1 MCETMDKNYNPKEV
15 EDKLYKYWED
25 SGFFKSII
33 DKDKKPYTVVMPPP
47 NITGKLHMGHA
58 LDQTMQDVL
67 IRFKRMQGFST
78 MWVPGT
84 DHASI
89 ATEAKI
95 VEQLKKE
102 GLSKEQIGREEFL
115 KRAWK
120 WKETYGG
127 NIKNQLRKLGISCDW
142 SKERF
147 TLDEGC
153 SKAVKEFFIRLYEKG
168 LIYRGEKIINWCP
181 CCKTSI
187 SDSEVEFKE
196 QDSHFWH
203 LKYYL
208 EGSNEYL
215 EIATTRPETIF
226 GDVAIGVNPSDE
238 RYKKFIGKNVI
249 VPIVERVIPVIA
261 DDYVD
266 KELGTGVLKI
276 TPAHDPNDFEIGL
289 RHNLPVIKVMDENAC
304 MTEKA
309 GKYKGLGR
317 FEARKSVVEELK
329 DLNLLSKTEDI
340 KHSVGTCYRCS
351 HTVEPSVSKQ
361 WFVKMK
367 SLADMAIKCVKNKE
381 TVFIPERFEK
391 IYYHWLENI
400 KDWCISRQ
408 LWWGHRIPIWYCK
421 GCGEVIVSKEEN
433 VKKCPKCSSENL
445 EAETDTLDTWFSS
458 GLWPFSNL
466 GWPEETPEYKY
477 FFPTNTLVT
486 GHDLVFFWIIRMI
499 VSSLAMTGKAPF
511 ERILIHGLIR
521 DKNGLKMSKSL
532 GNGIDPLE
540 IIDMYGADALRF
552 SLMLGNTPGNDLRFF
567 IEKVESSRNFANK
580 IWNAARYIHMKATNS
595 KKPEIFDISDR
606 WIISRLNKVI
616 NEVTTAFDKLDL
628 GLAAQKI
635 YDFTWNEF
643 CDWYIEF
650 SKLSSKGYVLLYVM
664 ENILKLIHP
673 FMPFLTEKIWES
685 FSFSDKSIMVSEYP
699 KYDESKI
706 DEEAEKNVEILMT
719 VIKSIRNM
727 RREMNVAQ
735 NKRPVV
741 YIETSNKNILDILN
755 QNKEIVS
762 KLSFS
767 KEIEVSDSFDIPK
780 CASAVNEYSKIYIP
794 MNQLIDERAEI
805 SRLKKELEETKIQ
818 LERVN
823 SRLND
828 QNFISKAPQKVIDG
842 SKDMATKLESKI
854 EKLIQSIN
862 EFSLD

>member
-15 EDKLYKYWED
+15 EDKLYKYWEE
-25 SGFFKSII
+25 SGFFKSEI
-33 DKDKKPYTVVMPPP
+33 DKNKKPYAVVMPPP

-67 IRFKRMQGFST
+67 IRFKRMQGYST

-120 WKETYGG
+120 WKETYGE

-142 SKERF
+142 SRERF

-181 CCKTSI
+181 YCKTSI

-196 QDSHFWH
+196 QDSHFWY

-215 EIATTRPETIF
+215 EVATTRPETIF
-226 GDVAIGVNPSDE
+226 GDVAIAVNPSDE
-238 RYKKFIGKNVI
+238 RYKEFIGKNVI
-249 VPIVERVIPVIA
+249 IPIVGRSIPIVA

-289 RHNLPVIKVMDENAC
+289 RHNLPVIKVMDESAYMN
-304 MTEKA
+304 EKA
-309 GKYKGLGR
+309 GKYKGLER
-317 FEARKSVVEELK
+317 FEARKLVTKELE

-361 WFVKMK
+361 WFVRMK
-367 SLADMAIKCVKNKE
+367 PLAEMAIKCVKNKE
-381 TVFIPERFEK
+381 TIFIPERFEK

-421 GCGEVIVSKEEN
+421 DCGEVIVSKEESI
-433 VKKCPKCSSENL
+433 KKCHKCSSENL

-477 FFPTNTLVT
+477 FFPASTLVT

-511 ERILIHGLIR
+511 EKILIHGLIR

-567 IEKVESSRNFANK
+567 VEKVESSRNFANK
-580 IWNAARYIHMKATNS
+580 IWNAARYIHMKATDI
-595 KKPEIFDISDR
+595 KKPETFDISDK

-664 ENILKLIHP
+664 ENILKLMHP

-685 FSFSDKSIMVSEYP
+685 FSFSDKSLMISEYP
-699 KYDESKI
+699 KYDVSKI
-706 DEEAEKNVEILMT
+706 NEEAEKNIEILMT
-719 VIKSIRNM
+719 IIKSIRNM

-741 YIETSNKNILDILN
+741 YIETSDKNILNILN
-755 QNKEIVS
+755 QNREIIS

-767 KEIEVSDSFDIPK
+767 KEIEVSDSFNIPK
-780 CASAVNEYSKIYIP
+780 CASAVNEYSKVYIP
-794 MNQLIDERAEI
+794 MNQLIDVNAEI
-805 SRLKKELEETKIQ
+805 SRLKKELDETKIQ
-818 LERVN
+818 LERVT

-842 SKDMATKLESKI
+842 SKDMAAKLESKI
-854 EKLIQSIN
+854 EKLTQSIN

>member
-15 EDKLYKYWED
+15 EDKLYKYWEE
-25 SGFFKSII
+25 SGFFKSEI
-33 DKDKKPYTVVMPPP
+33 DKNKKPYTVVMPPP

-67 IRFKRMQGFST
+67 IRFKRMQGYST

-142 SKERF
+142 SRERF

-181 CCKTSI
+181 YCKTSI

-196 QDSHFWH
+196 QDSHFWY

-215 EIATTRPETIF
+215 EVATTRPETIF
-226 GDVAIGVNPSDE
+226 GDVAIAVNPSDE

-249 VPIVERVIPVIA
+249 IPIVGRIIPIVA

-304 MTEKA
+304 MNEKT
-309 GKYKGLGR
+309 GKYKGLER
-317 FEARKSVVEELK
+317 FEARKSVSKELE

-367 SLADMAIKCVKNKE
+367 PLAEMAIKCVKNKE

-421 GCGEVIVSKEEN
+421 DCGEVIVSKEEN
-433 VKKCPKCSSENL
+433 IKKCHKCSSENL
-445 EAETDTLDTWFSS
+445 ETETDTLDTWFSS
-458 GLWPFSNL
+458 GLWPFSYL

-511 ERILIHGLIR
+511 EKILIHGLIR

-580 IWNAARYIHMKATNS
+580 IWNAARYIHMKATDT
-595 KKPEIFDISDR
+595 KKPETFDISDK

-616 NEVTTAFDKLDL
+616 NEVVTAFDKLDL

-685 FSFSDKSIMVSEYP
+685 FSFSDKSLMISEYP
-699 KYDESKI
+699 KYDVSKI

-735 NKRPVV
+735 NKRPIV
-741 YIETSNKNILDILN
+741 YIETSDENILNILN
-755 QNKEIVS
+755 QNREIIS

-780 CASAVNEYSKIYIP
+780 CASAVNEYSKVYIT
-794 MNQLIDERAEI
+794 MNQLIDVHAEI
-805 SRLKKELEETKIQ
+805 SRLKKELDETKIQ

-823 SRLND
+823 TRLND
-828 QNFISKAPQKVIDG
+828 QNFTSKAPQKVIDG
-842 SKDMATKLESKI
+842 SKDMAAKLESKI